1 MKVTKHSD
9 EICLSLSDGMSVI
22 YDQLEPQ
29 NCVERES
36 VNGST
41 LHQYSLGDIGSQ
53 WAYSWY
59 LQFYTVPIY
68 RIYTE

>member
-9 EICLSLSDGMSVI
+9 EIWLSLSDGMSVI
-22 YDQLEPQ
+22 YDQLEPH

-53 WAYSWY
+53 WAY
-59 LQFYTVPIY
+59 
-68 RIYTE
+68 